1 MGFKQSKT
9 FMNLQTVF
17 GAECKSFAKYS
28 MYAAKAKEDGFEQ
41 IGEIFAQTAGN
52 ELEHAKI
59 RFKLINEADDLPYT
73 SDNLKEAEICE
84 NYENRVMYKHFAAVA
99 KEEGYRKIAD
109 LLEKIGR
116 TEAAHERRFA
126 ALAMNMDTAKVF
138 YKDDKKIWVCRN
150 CGYETYDWHSREK
163 CPVCGADQGFSQI
176 KPENY

>member
-73 SDNLKEAEICE
+73 SDNLKEAELCE
-84 NYENRVMYKHFAAVA
+84 NYEHRVMYKHFAAVA

-116 TEAAHERRFA
+116 T
-126 ALAMNMDTAKVF
+126 
-138 YKDDKKIWVCRN
+138 
-150 CGYETYDWHSREK
+150 
-163 CPVCGADQGFSQI
+163 
-176 KPENY
+176 